1 VITLVD
7 LEAIYK
13 DIPYNEDKK
22 FSKDDLPELPSCFKP
37 TLWGQPKWGMV
48 AQYRCKNLHAYDFGE
63 YWLIHKD
70 KRNPLTH
77 PVEHLVEDA
86 PHVLGAMVGA
96 GLFATGA
103 AIALFKRS
111 KKKPE

>member
-1 VITLVD
+1 MVD
-7 LEAIYK
+7 LHAIFK

-22 FSKDDLPELPSCFKP
+22 FPKKDLPELPPCFKP
-37 TLWGQPKWGMV
+37 TVWGQPKWGMIG
-48 AQYRCKNLHAYDFGE
+48 QYRCENLHAYDFGDH
-63 YWLIHKD
+63 WLIHKD

-96 GLFATGA
+96 GLIAAGA
-103 AIALFKRS
+103 AVALYKKS
-111 KKKPE
+111 KDKPE